1 MCKGKT
7 GGEKK
12 SVKWVAVQTNCSEQD
27 YAETKHFRHR
37 NRVWSQV
44 IMAMTM
50 KTDMLFAQQ
59 LSVFLCDTSQAG
71 HRVPVQA
78 LAALFSVC
86 WLCHSFCW
94 ELHSLCDKI
103 TSNLAT
109 KCKIK
114 HWVSENV
121 LVINRRAV
129 RYCHFITFECTAF
142 SEDQTSL
149 LFDWIWLYFMLTC
162 PMNFFISFTDGVI
175 ILSLLPVIYQRH
187 VATNLTHI

>member
-1 MCKGKT
+1 MPKCVKGKQ
-7 GGEKK
+7 GVNKK
-12 SVKWVAVQTNCSEQD
+12 SVKWVSVQTNCSEQGQ
-27 YAETKHFRHR
+27 AETKHFRHR

-44 IMAMTM
+44 TMAMTM

-103 TSNLAT
+103 TSIWPPNAILSTGFQKMFLLLTDRQSVTVILLLLNVQHSA
-109 KCKIK
+109 KIK
-114 HWVSENV
+114 QACLIESDYT
-121 LVINRRAV
+121 L
-129 RYCHFITFECTAF
+129 C
-142 SEDQTSL
+142 
-149 LFDWIWLYFMLTC
+149 
-162 PMNFFISFTDGVI
+162 
-175 ILSLLPVIYQRH
+175 
-187 VATNLTHI
+187 